1 MGVLQTVK
9 ALRKT
14 SSSNE
19 KKEILRKSSPIF
31 QEVLK
36 ATYDPFKVYHIRQI
50 LWKGVG
56 HRTVDDTWA
65 QIYDMLEYLAQ
76 NFGDD
81 ACKAMLA
88 KNIVTLDEENAEIL
102 KCIVK
107 KDLKAGI
114 SATTI
119 NSVFPDLIPAFGAM
133 KAKRFEDKRWDP
145 GLMGSVKLDGLRC
158 QVLGGELYS
167 MNGHKLTGLSHIEK
181 AAHGLGDMD
190 SELLIPGKNFQT
202 SSGLIRSYNNCP
214 DAVLCVFDH
223 ISQNRPFAARY
234 DHLTML
240 ASAQGWSTS
249 VLKPTTITLVK
260 HNTFKDIEAMYAAFD
275 KILAAGFEGLMLKTP
290 DHYYQRGKRTYDWMK
305 VKNVLDA
312 DLHIE
317 GFFEGQGKYEG
328 QLGGVIVL
336 VNNGVEV
343 RVGSGFS
350 DQERVDIWNNKEV
363 YLGKVIEVQYHEE
376 TPDGSLRHPR
386 FKRFRGDKD

>member
-1 MGVLQTVK
+1 
-9 ALRKT
+9 
-14 SSSNE
+14 
-19 KKEILRKSSPIF
+19 
-31 QEVLK
+31 
-36 ATYDPFKVYHIRQI
+36 
-50 LWKGVG
+50 
-56 HRTVDDTWA
+56 
-65 QIYDMLEYLAQ
+65 MLEYLAQ